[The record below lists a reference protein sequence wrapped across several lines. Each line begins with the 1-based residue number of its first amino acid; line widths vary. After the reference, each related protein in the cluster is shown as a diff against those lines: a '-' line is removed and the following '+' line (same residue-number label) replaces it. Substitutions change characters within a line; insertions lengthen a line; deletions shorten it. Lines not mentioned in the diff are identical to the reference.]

1 MSPELKEKL
10 IKRAKSFA
18 WRISVMAVLVA
29 IDFLLAEAGALELPD
44 IVTVLLGLAGG
55 ELTKHLN
62 GK

>member
-1 MSPELKEKL
+1 MSAELKEKL